1 MNKLQ
6 NIANHN
12 SMNKIKNIV
21 NYKCSST
28 LRTITGFL
36 HGIAIA
42 VVIIFSGIQI
52 YNIKKETQIHYWL
65 PLSIAIMMALRLPNI
80 ICVALND
87 SHGWFMVVGTIAAL
101 ITYSYITKIS
111 YDMSKKHRNKNLKDS
126 NIKNHDLIGAST

>member
-1 MNKLQ
+1 MNKIP

-12 SMNKIKNIV
+12 PMNKIQNIF

-42 VVIIFSGIQI
+42 IVIIFSGIQI

-65 PLSIAIMMALRLPNI
+65 PLSIAIMMVLRLPNI

-101 ITYSYITKIS
+101 VTYSYITKIS
-111 YDMSKKHRNKNLKDS
+111 YDMSKKYRNKNLHPRKFKM
-126 NIKNHDLIGAST
+126 NGFINLV